1 MGMGKSWA
9 ILAAVFCASANAQVE
24 PAFRGYGVAQG
35 LPSNRVVDIQQ
46 DRRGLLWFAT
56 PDGLASFDG
65 VAFRV
70 FRNEPDRTDSIHCND
85 VQTIFEDS
93 RERLWFG
100 CAERGFGLLRDREAG
115 AFDAMTAVQA
125 PLGYDSLDVFA
136 FAESAAGHL
145 WLGTYRHGL
154 LRLDAEAAALQPL
167 DEWMSIPDALKTA
180 DVLELTHDRLGDLW
194 LATTSGLWRIRNIDT
209 PELVR
214 VEQLLSGVMVL
225 TLFTTRDGYMWIG
238 SADAVHRLKIGG
250 EAASIEPV
258 DTGPKARVVDAIAE
272 DRAGVI
278 WLGSSTEL
286 IMLAPGEPGVSIH
299 TRPAVPGSFP
309 GSHVHDAVV
318 DHEGGLWIAT
328 RTRGVGYVRPD
339 RDNFEL
345 IRHDP
350 LDDSSLPGTVAAV
363 EACRD
368 GHTYLVTLT
377 GALAELASDGRVR
390 RIGASPRTVAEG
402 RSTHSLSCDANNQ
415 LWLGL
420 PGAVVRLDP
429 RTGAER
435 RWGEAEGIVPGFVEL
450 VVAGHAGEIW
460 MSSLGSGI
468 SRIDA
473 EGHVSVWQTAER
485 GIAIADFEQIG
496 IAPDG
501 GVWLADALGL
511 RRLEPDSQIFVQPK
525 GGPDQRVTA
534 MSFTADGEIWT
545 ASSDGLQRWRMVGD
559 ELLLNAQIGATEG
572 LPAVSLYSLVAAD
585 SGELWMTSPRGLWRA
600 RLEPP
605 SVELVD
611 TLRGLPDVQ
620 FSPRPT
626 TRLIGDQIVAVT
638 IEGVLRFNPH
648 RLIRID
654 TPPPLHLVSASVR
667 RGDLRV
673 ALNPHDAH
681 WGLRW
686 NDRDLQV
693 SARVFSFVNSSA
705 NHYRFLLEGH
715 DNEWV
720 DTGARP
726 EREFSSIAA
735 GEFRLRIGASNLV
748 GVAADRELSRS
759 LSVSSPP
766 WFSWQ
771 AWAAYALGFVL
782 LVWAAVSNWR
792 QRIERR
798 HRLAI
803 AEERR
808 ASAERANSAKSDFL
822 ADIGHEI
829 RTPMAGLL
837 GMTDLLSGS
846 ALRSEQQRWTISIKR
861 SGEHM
866 LRLIND
872 LLDLSRIEAGRL
884 EINPQATELSALI
897 DDVRTLE
904 APIAEARGMT
914 FQTEVDPALP
924 QWALLDGR
932 RVRQILLNLVNNA
945 LKFTERGS
953 VRVSAQAIGG
963 GWMRLRVADTGPGMS
978 ADQVALLFE
987 RFRQTLAG
995 QQKGGS
1001 GLGLAISAQLAHLL
1015 GGRIEVAST
1024 PGVGSQF
1031 DVWLPVVPC
1040 DPMIMSNH
1048 DPIQEQGAA
1057 PLAGVHA
1064 LLVEDDPALRE
1075 INTHLLQGLG
1085 ATVDVSQHAL
1095 DALSRFDTT
1104 RHRLL
1109 LIDLDL
1115 PGIDGMQLLELL
1127 RRRSDAIRLHAVA
1140 VTARS
1145 EAGTEQRCREA
1156 GFDDFLRKPVSA
1168 EQLAAAASSW
1178 QRALAADR

>member
-1 MGMGKSWA
+1 MGIGKSSA
-9 ILAAVFCASANAQVE
+9 ILAVVFCASANAQVE

-35 LPSNRVVDIQQ
+35 LPSNQVLDIMQ

-65 VAFRV
+65 IAFRI
-70 FRNEPDRTDSIHCND
+70 FRNEPERPDSIHCND

-93 RERLWFG
+93 RERIWFG
-100 CAERGFGLLRDREAG
+100 CAERGFGLLRDRDG
-115 AFDAMTAVQA
+115 GGFDAMVPLRA

-154 LRLDAEAAALQPL
+154 LRMDAEAEALQPL
-167 DEWMSIPDALKTA
+167 DEWMEIPEALKTA
-180 DVLELTHDRLGDLW
+180 DVLELAHDRLGDLW
-194 LATTSGLWRIRNIDT
+194 LGTTAGLWRIRKIDT
-209 PELVR
+209 PELAH
-214 VEQLLSGVMVL
+214 VEQLLSGSMVL
-225 TLFTTRDGYMWIG
+225 TLFTSRDGYMWIG
-238 SADAVHRLKIGG
+238 GADGVHRLEVGG
-250 EAASIEPV
+250 EAASIKPV
-258 DTGPKARVVDAIAE
+258 DTGPKARLVDAIAE
-272 DRAGVI
+272 DRAGVM

-286 IMLAPGEPGVSIH
+286 IVLAPGERGVSIR
-299 TRPAVPGSFP
+299 TRPAVLGSFP

-318 DHEGGLWIAT
+318 DHEGGIWIAT
-328 RTRGVGYVRPD
+328 RSRGVSYVRPD

-350 LDDSSLPGTVAAV
+350 LDDTSLPGIVAAV
-363 EACRD
+363 EACSD
-368 GHTYLVTLT
+368 GHTYLVTAT
-377 GALAELASDGRVR
+377 GALAELQSDGGVR
-390 RIGASPRTVAEG
+390 RIGATPRTVAEG
-402 RSTHSLSCDANNQ
+402 RSTHSLGCDINNQ

-420 PGAVVRLDP
+420 PGAVVRIDP
-429 RTGAER
+429 HTGAER

-473 EGHVSVWQTAER
+473 EGRVSVWQTAER

-511 RRLEPDSQIFVQPK
+511 RRLEPDTQIFVQPK
-525 GGPDQRVTA
+525 GGPAQRVTA
-534 MSFTADGEIWT
+534 MSFTAEGEIWT
-545 ASSDGLQRWRMVGD
+545 ASGDGLQRWRMVGD
-559 ELLLNAQIGATEG
+559 ELLLNAHIGANEG
-572 LPAVSLYSLVAAD
+572 LPAVALYSLVAAD
-585 SGELWMTSPRGLWRA
+585 GGELWMTSPRGLWRA

-605 SVELVD
+605 SVDLVD
-611 TLRGLPDVQ
+611 TQRGLPDVQ

-626 TRLIGDQIVAVT
+626 TRLLGNQVVAVT
-638 IEGVLRFNPH
+638 NEGVLRFNPH
-648 RLIRID
+648 QLIRID
-654 TPPPLHLVSASVR
+654 TPPPLHLVAASVR
-667 RGDLRV
+667 RGDHRV

-681 WGLRW
+681 WQLRW

-693 SARVFSFVNSSA
+693 SARVLSFANSSA

-715 DNEWV
+715 DDDWV
-720 DTGARP
+720 DSGARP

-735 GEFRLRIGASNLV
+735 GTFRLRIGASNLV
-748 GVAADRELSRS
+748 GVAADRELLRS
-759 LSVSSPP
+759 LSVSFPP

-771 AWAAYALGFVL
+771 AWAAYALGLVL
-782 LVWAAVSNWR
+782 LVWASVSIWR

-808 ASAERANSAKSDFL
+808 ASAERANTAKSDFL

-837 GMTDLLSGS
+837 GMTDLLSS
-846 ALRSEQQRWTISIKR
+846 SDLHSEQQRWTISIKR

-884 EINPQATELSALI
+884 EINPQATELAALI

-904 APIAEARGMT
+904 APIAKARGMAFLT
-914 FQTEVDPALP
+914 KVDPALP
-924 QWALLDGR
+924 PWVLIDGR

-945 LKFTERGS
+945 LKFTEQGS
-953 VRVSAQAIGG
+953 VYVSAEAVGA

-978 ADQVALLFE
+978 ADQLAVLFE
-987 RFRQTLAG
+987 RFRQTQAG

-1001 GLGLAISAQLAHLL
+1001 GLGLSISAQLAHLL

-1024 PGVGSQF
+1024 PGAGSQF
-1031 DVWLPVVPC
+1031 DVWLPVFPC
-1040 DPMIMSNH
+1040 DPMVVS
-1048 DPIQEQGAA
+1048 DSDSSAQRDAT
-1057 PLAGVHA
+1057 PLAGIHA

-1095 DALSRFDTT
+1095 DALSRFDAT
-1104 RHRLL
+1104 RHQLL

-1115 PGIDGMQLLELL
+1115 PGIDGMQLLGLL
-1127 RRRSDAIRLHAVA
+1127 RRRASASRLHAVA

-1145 EAGTEQRCREA
+1145 EAGTEQRCRDA
-1156 GFDDFLRKPVSA
+1156 GFDDFMRKPVSA
-1168 EQLAAAASSW
+1168 EQLAAAVLCW
-1178 QRALAADR
+1178 QRALES